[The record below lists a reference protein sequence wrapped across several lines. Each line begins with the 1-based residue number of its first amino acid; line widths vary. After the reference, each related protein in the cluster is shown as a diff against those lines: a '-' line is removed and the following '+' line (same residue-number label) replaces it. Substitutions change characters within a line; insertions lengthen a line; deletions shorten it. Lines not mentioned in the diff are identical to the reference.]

1 MSNPND
7 DARKAAAEKMNEL
20 YQSVTDRIVALIEG
34 GTKPWE
40 MPWAPSQGKG
50 LCLLPANLITARR
63 YSGINTLI
71 LWIEAIEKGYPTHG
85 WLTFRQANEKGAKVR
100 KGEKATTVV
109 YVNRREVEEDDGKG
123 GKQKKMVGFL
133 KSYSVFNL
141 AQVTGLPDEYTGTA
155 VPFDEDDSL
164 DRVKAIIKGSNIPV
178 FWGAD
183 KAFYNRKTDQIAMP
197 SRASFRDDD
206 ACFATLFHEMSH
218 ATGNDKR
225 LNRTFGKRFGDK
237 EYAAEEVVAELS
249 SAFLCAALGFQHE
262 HESAAYIGHWVEVMK
277 ADNRAIFHAASHASH
292 AADWLLECE
301 HADTDKVAAE

>member
-40 MPWAPSQGKG
+40 MPWVKNQGKG

-63 YSGINTLI
+63 YSGINTLL

-85 WLTFRQANEKGAKVR
+85 WLTYRQANEKGAKVR

-133 KSYSVFNL
+133 KAYHVFNL
-141 AQVTGLPDEYTGTA
+141 AQIDGLPAEYVGTDDALPEDERM
-155 VPFDEDDSL
+155 
-164 DRVKAIIKGSNIPV
+164 DRVREIIKGSCVPV

-183 KAFYNRKTDQIAMP
+183 KAFYNRKTDQVALP
-197 SRASFRDDD
+197 SYGSFTSDD
-206 ACFATLFHEMSH
+206 ACAATLFHEMGH
-218 ATGNDKR
+218 ATGHAKR
-225 LNRTFGKRFGDK
+225 LNRTFGKRFGDN
-237 EYAAEEVVAELS
+237 EYAAEEVVAELT

-262 HESAAYIGHWVEVMK
+262 HDSAAYIGHWVEVMK
-277 ADNRAIFHAASHASH
+277 ADNRAIFYAASHASH

-301 HADTDKVAAE
+301 QADTQAAE